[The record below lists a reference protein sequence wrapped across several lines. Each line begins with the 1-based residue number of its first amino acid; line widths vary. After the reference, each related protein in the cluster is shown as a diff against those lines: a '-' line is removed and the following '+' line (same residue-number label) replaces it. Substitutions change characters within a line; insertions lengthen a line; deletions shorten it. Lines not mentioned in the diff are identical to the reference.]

1 MNVSNVEL
9 IKCCEKYFDEYICR
23 YRKIKE
29 LRTIEY
35 VNLAGVHREL
45 WYKKSSAFY
54 ENICCTK
61 HICYNILVCFSEYHI
76 SLFGGNWAYNSYLGI
91 GYYI

>member
-1 MNVSNVEL
+1 MLEIRKESKEYYSKKIPKKGIRKDLYYRTPGLVLNVSNVEL

-35 VNLAGVHREL
+35 VNLEGVHRE
-45 WYKKSSAFY
+45 
-54 ENICCTK
+54 
-61 HICYNILVCFSEYHI
+61 
-76 SLFGGNWAYNSYLGI
+76 
-91 GYYI
+91 